1 MVAPLFTQ
9 EYTVSP
15 PQAVTLR
22 SKVFPPEMVH
32 VPAAELL
39 TDLMLPG
46 IVTDVVLQKT
56 HIVYIL
62 VS

>member
-1 MVAPLFTQ
+1 MASLLKQ

-15 PQAVTLR
+15 PQVVTLR
-22 SKVFPPEMVH
+22 ISVFAPKMVH

-46 IVTDVVLQKT
+46 IVTDVVLQKA
-56 HIVYIL
+56 HIMYTFIP
-62 VS
+62 